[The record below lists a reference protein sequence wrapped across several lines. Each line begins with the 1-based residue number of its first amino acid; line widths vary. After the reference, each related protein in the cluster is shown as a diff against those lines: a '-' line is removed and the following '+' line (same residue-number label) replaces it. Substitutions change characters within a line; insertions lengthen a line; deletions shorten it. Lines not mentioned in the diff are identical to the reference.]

1 MGEGSTPARPEVVA
15 AREALVASRASL
27 DRELMNLEAS
37 ARAAVDIPAKVK
49 ANPVKAA
56 GLAAGVGFVAVG
68 GPKKLFRRAKA
79 AVVGPDEPLPPSM
92 LPKEIDKSLKKLGT
106 DGARVRGT
114 IEREFAAY
122 LDEKAEERK
131 SRDLTGAIAAL
142 LLTAG
147 RPFVSRYAKQL
158 AEQITTGDPKQFS
171 EAMEKVRARRTAD
184 GLDEDPTRT

>member
-1 MGEGSTPARPEVVA
+1 VGESSTPARPEVVA
-15 AREALVASRASL
+15 AREAILASRASL

-37 ARAAVDIPAKVK
+37 ARAAVDVPAKVK

-68 GPKKLFRRAKA
+68 GPRKLFRRAKA
-79 AVVGPDEPLPPSM
+79 AVVGPPEPLPPSM

-106 DGARVRGT
+106 DGAKVRGT

-131 SRDLTGAIAAL
+131 SRDLPGAIAAL
-142 LLTAG
+142 LLAAG
-147 RPFVSRYAKQL
+147 RPFISRYAKQL
-158 AEQITTGDPKQFS
+158 AEQIGSSDPKQFS
-171 EAMEKVRARRTAD
+171 VAMDRVRARRAEQ
-184 GLDEDPTRT
+184 GLDDPEA

>member
-15 AREALVASRASL
+15 AREALIASRASL

-37 ARAAVDIPAKVK
+37 TRAAVDIPAKVK

-56 GLAAGVGFVAVG
+56 GIAAGVGFVAVG
-68 GPKKLFRRAKA
+68 GPKKLFKRAKA
-79 AVVGPDEPLPPSM
+79 AIVGPEEPLPPSL
-92 LPKEIDKSLKKLGT
+92 LPKEIDDRLKKLGT
-106 DGARVRGT
+106 DGTKVRGT

-131 SRDLTGAIAAL
+131 QRDLTGAVAAL

-158 AEQITTGDPKQFS
+158 AEQLATGDPKRLDA
-171 EAMEKVRARRTAD
+171 AMAKIRARRAAQ
-184 GLDEDPTRT
+184 GLDEPNG

>member
-1 MGEGSTPARPEVVA
+1 
-15 AREALVASRASL
+15 VASRGSL

-37 ARAAVDIPAKVK
+37 TRAALDIPAKVK
-49 ANPVKAA
+49 ANPVNAA

-68 GPKKLFRRAKA
+68 GPKKLFKRAKA
-79 AVVGPDEPLPPSM
+79 AIVGPEEPLPPSM
-92 LPKEIDKSLKKLGT
+92 LPKEIDERLKKLGT

-131 SRDLTGAIAAL
+131 QRDLGGAIAAL

-147 RPFVSRYAKQL
+147 RPFVSRYARSL
-158 AEQITTGDPKQFS
+158 AEQIATSDPKQF
-171 EAMEKVRARRTAD
+171 EAAMDKVRARRAGQ
-184 GLDEDPTRT
+184 GLDDPKA

>member
-1 MGEGSTPARPEVVA
+1 MGESSTPARPEVVA
-15 AREALVASRASL
+15 AREAILASRAGF

-79 AVVGPDEPLPPSM
+79 AIVCPDDTHPASM
-92 LPKEIDKSLKKLGT
+92 LPKEIDKSLNKLGT
-106 DGARVRGT
+106 DGAKVRGT

-122 LDEKAEERK
+122 LEEKAEERK
-131 SRDLTGAIAAL
+131 SRDLPGAIGAL

-147 RPFVSRYAKQL
+147 KPFIERYAKQL
-158 AEQITTGDPKQFS
+158 AQQITTGDPQQFAA
-171 EAMEKVRARRTAD
+171 AMDKVRARRAEQ
-184 GLDEDPTRT
+184 GLDDPEV